1 MSKKQFFGIK
11 YPFTS
16 QDSENYFIDVNKS
29 IKDKVRSILMH
40 VIFTPK
46 GQKLRDP
53 EFGTD
58 LIKYIFDQNDSISWS
73 SVKDEVSEMVKKYA
87 NGVTINNISILKNND
102 ENSEIF
108 VRLDYSI
115 TNGFNE
121 VKDSIVTKI

>member
-121 VKDSIVTKI
+121 VKDSIVTKL

>member
-1 MSKKQFFGIK
+1 
-11 YPFTS
+11 
-16 QDSENYFIDVNKS
+16 
-29 IKDKVRSILMH
+29 MH

-121 VKDSIVTKI
+121 VKDSIVTKL

>member
-73 SVKDEVSEMVKKYA
+73 SVKDEVSEIVKKYA

-121 VKDSIVTKI
+121 VKDSIVTKL